1 MKELRCFLRL
11 GAVLAVVAA
20 SLSLAACGGA
30 NNGGS
35 EAGGAAPTPPKM
47 ASAPAVK
54 KPAPVA
60 KPAAGTSASSMAG
73 SGSGLLFTGGPAE
86 GSASPGFDLSRV
98 GSPGKL
104 SLASLKGKV
113 ALVNF
118 WATWCNPCVHE
129 MPDLE
134 KLHKQFGKQ
143 GLVVVGITEPPQ
155 DSAAEV
161 ATVRKA
167 KGITYPLLTA
177 NPAVTKAY
185 SATAIPQ
192 SYLVGR
198 NGKLIKSVTG
208 EPAPTAAAYWT
219 PLIRK
224 ALASS

>member
-54 KPAPVA
+54 KPAPVS
-60 KPAAGTSASSMAG
+60 KPAAITTSSASG

-86 GSASPGFDLSRV
+86 GSPAPHFDLSRV
-98 GSPGKL
+98 GSSGKL